1 MSDLTR
7 RRLLLSLAAGAAA
20 AVLPAGRARALAV
33 VTGFRLGVAE
43 AAAQDAVLSAFYRG
57 RNFEPLW
64 AGNDPVEVAR
74 RNALLSAMAETPLHG
89 FGTARHDP
97 QALLRLLTEARTP
110 YDQGRAEV
118 EMSRALLRLASDLGR
133 GMLVPGETDPHIK
146 REAMAA
152 DPLALLTVFPSEDPE
167 VFLRDL
173 WPRTPEYARL
183 LRERMRLDQVIRA
196 GGWGETVPGGRL
208 EPGMTGTAVLRLR
221 DRLIAMGYLR
231 PTARARYDAALAEAV
246 SRFQADHGL
255 EPDGIAGDGT
265 LREINLGPAERLR
278 SVLVALERERWN
290 AAPRGQR
297 HIWVNLPDF
306 SAEIVDDDAVTFRTR
321 AVIGAVEEH
330 RQSPEFS
337 DQMEYMVINPS
348 WFVPRSIIVREYLP
362 QLQRNPNAAGHLRI
376 TDSAGRL
383 INRAAVD
390 FSRYS
395 ASSFPFAMHQPPG
408 PNNALG
414 EVKFMF
420 PNPWNIYLHDTPARD
435 LFAREVRA
443 FSHGCIRLQRPR
455 EFAYHLLA
463 RQTDDPEGFF
473 ARHLQSGAETRVELE
488 EPVPVHL
495 EYRTAFTKVRGGLQ
509 FRRDIYGR
517 DGRIWEAL
525 AARGVEAAPLQ
536 G

>member
-1 MSDLTR
+1 MSELTR
-7 RRLLLSLAAGAAA
+7 RRLLASLAAGAVAA
-20 AVLPAGRARALAV
+20 ALPAGRASAFAA
-33 VTGFRLGVAE
+33 VTGFRQGVAE
-43 AAAQDAVLSAFYRG
+43 AASRDAVLSAFYRG
-57 RNFEPLW
+57 RNFEGLW
-64 AGNDPVEVAR
+64 AGDSAADVAR

-89 FGTARHDP
+89 FGAARHDAL
-97 QALLRLLTEARTP
+97 ALLRKLTGARTP
-110 YDQGRAEV
+110 YDQGVAEV
-118 EMSRALLRLASDLGR
+118 ELSRAFLRLAGDLGR
-133 GMLVPGETDPHIK
+133 GMLVPGEADPHIK
-146 REAMAA
+146 REPMAA
-152 DPLALLTVFPSEDPE
+152 DPLALLTVFPSEDPAA
-167 VFLRDL
+167 FLRGL
-173 WPRTPEYARL
+173 GPRTPEYARL
-183 LRERMRLDQVIRA
+183 MRERMLLDRTIRA
-196 GGWGETVPGGRL
+196 GGWGEAVAGGRL
-208 EPGMTGTAVLRLR
+208 EPGMTGAGVVGLR

-231 PTARARYDAALAEAV
+231 PTASARYDVALADAV

-255 EPDGIAGDGT
+255 EPDGIAGEGT
-265 LREINLGPAERLR
+265 LREINVSPAERLR

-290 AAPRGQR
+290 AVPRGRR
-297 HIWVNLPDF
+297 HIWVNLTDF

-321 AVIGAVEEH
+321 AVIGALEDY

-376 TDSAGRL
+376 TDSAGRV
-383 INRAAVD
+383 INRGSVNFA
-390 FSRYS
+390 RYS

-408 PNNALG
+408 PSNALG

-443 FSHGCIRLQRPR
+443 FSHGCIRLHRPR

-463 RQTDDPEGFF
+463 RQSDDPEGFF
-473 ARHLQSGAETRVELE
+473 GQRLRTGAESRVNLE

-495 EYRTAFTKVRGGLQ
+495 EYRTAFTNVRGGLQ

-525 AARGVEAAPLQ
+525 AAKGVEAAPLE